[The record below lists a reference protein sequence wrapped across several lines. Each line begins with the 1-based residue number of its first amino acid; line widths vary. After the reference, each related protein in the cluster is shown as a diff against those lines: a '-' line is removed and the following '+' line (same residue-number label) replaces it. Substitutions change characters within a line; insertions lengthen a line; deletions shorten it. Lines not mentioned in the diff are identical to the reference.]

1 MWIADA
7 GHRVHGLACAKVVE
21 GTPFAAAQVDQRGGL
36 QLEGKSI
43 IAVGHGTVV
52 EDRVDALQA
61 LDRLTQRPGRQATAI
76 AQATGGVDQH
86 QFQVTGHA
94 VVLHAVVGQ
103 DQIQRLTGQQGFDGV
118 AAIGVDHQ
126 RDARALDDQQRLVT
140 GDVGALLGLD
150 SPWQLRRFGAVA
162 AADHADPQAAALAVL
177 DHPQN
182 QRCLA
187 GATHGDVADHD
198 QRHRWL
204 IDLALSGQK
213 ALALV
218 HDHAPVQPFQRLQQ
232 FQGRMTCVPRG
243 EQSIGHGH
251 QDAGGAA
258 STVVMRKWLKPS
270 LPAASMAVMTD

>member
-1 MWIADA
+1 MRIADT
-7 GHRVHGLACAKVVE
+7 GHRVQGLAGGKMIE
-21 GTPFAAAQVDQRGGL
+21 GTAFATAQINQRGGL
-36 QLEGKSI
+36 QLKGKAI
-43 IAVGHGTVV
+43 VAVGCGTVV
-52 EDRVDALQA
+52 EHRVDALQA
-61 LDRLTQRPGRQATAI
+61 LDRLTQWPGGQATAV
-76 AQATGGVDQH
+76 AQAAGGVDQH
-86 QFQVTGHA
+86 QLEVTGHA

-103 DQIQRLTGQQGFDGV
+103 DQIQRFTGQQGSDGA

-126 RDARALDDQQRLVT
+126 RHARALDNQQRLVT
-140 GDVGALLGLD
+140 GDVGALPGLD
-150 SPWQLRRFGAVA
+150 PPRQLRRFGAIA

-251 QDAGGAA
+251 QGAGGAA
-258 STVVMRKWLKPS
+258 SMVVMRK
-270 LPAASMAVMTD
+270 